1 MLFKEFYKAQLGMD
15 GFNPRHRKALLG
27 NSDGEKKH
35 LNTVAARHV
44 KDNTKNHKIELLK
57 VRPGRFICD
66 PKDLAYIQQTF
77 LKNIST
83 DVFSYKDKLINTIE
97 NKLNIILQHKDI
109 NTIKFVP

>member
-15 GFNPRHRKALLG
+15 EFNPRHRKALLG

-44 KDNTKNHKIELLK
+44 KDNTKNHKIELLQ

-77 LKNIST
+77 LKNRMPSHNELKILGGKMNIRFYF
-83 DVFSYKDKLINTIE
+83 DAAHGKWVIE
-97 NKLNIILQHKDI
+97 KQ
-109 NTIKFVP
+109 